1 LHESCCLSLREK
13 TEILFPVSRERK
25 KKSIKQMAQG
35 PTPTGLLA
43 ASQDGGLCAVL
54 GLDPEPL

>member
-25 KKSIKQMAQG
+25 KKSIKQMAHG